1 MNVQFTVI
9 SVDPLK
15 LDKRPDFTAAEP
27 DTIAVQISQPCNIE
41 NPHFLLNVSGVFSYN
56 YCYVPLW
63 DKYYFLSEPTFLNG
77 NQLTVNGTCDVLTT
91 NADEIKTL
99 SINVTRSNRR
109 NAKMMDNLQPTQVN
123 RQSEIMIF
131 NNSFSPAAAGDIR
144 YVLTV
149 QGGAHRAN

>member
-1 MNVQFTVI
+1 MNVQFAAITA
-9 SVDPLK
+9 DPLK

-27 DTIAVQISQPCNIE
+27 VTIAVQISQPCNME

-63 DKYYFLSEPTFLNG
+63 GKYYFLGEPTFLNG

-91 NADEIKTL
+91 NADAIKML
-99 SINVTRSNRR
+99 SINVTRSDKR
-109 NAKMMDNLQPTQVN
+109 NTKMMDNLQPSQVN
-123 RQSEIMIF
+123 RQSEIITLK
-131 NNSFSPAAAGDIR
+131 NSFSPAAVGDIR

-149 QGGAHRAN
+149 QGGAHL

>member
-1 MNVQFTVI
+1 MNVQFATI
-9 SVDPLK
+9 NSDPLK
-15 LDKRPDFTAAEP
+15 LDKRPDFTAENP
-27 DTIAVQISQPCNIE
+27 TTIAVQISQPCNIE

-63 DKYYFLSEPTFLNG
+63 DRYYFLGEPTFLNG

-99 SINVTRSNRR
+99 AINVTRSNKR
-109 NAKMMDNLQPTQVN
+109 NAKMMDNLQPSQVN
-123 RQSEIMIF
+123 RQSEIIKLQ
-131 NNSFSPAAAGDIR
+131 NSFSPAATGDIR

-149 QGGAHRAN
+149 QGGAHL